1 MLINT
6 YREKEE
12 EGIKSTLDCG
22 NFLLNIV
29 MEVERRR
36 NKGEGDI
43 RKYRIIRVRASEKRV
58 SVERATTSGVAPS
71 F

>member
-43 RKYRIIRVRASEKRV
+43 RKYRIIRVRASEKSV
-58 SVERATTSGVAPS
+58 SVERSTTSGVAPS

>member
-29 MEVERRR
+29 MEVQCRR

-43 RKYRIIRVRASEKRV
+43 RKYRIIRVRASEKSV

>member
-22 NFLLNIV
+22 DFLLNIV

-43 RKYRIIRVRASEKRV
+43 RKYRIIRVRASEKSV

>member
-43 RKYRIIRVRASEKRV
+43 RKYRIIRVRASEKSV
-58 SVERATTSGVAPS
+58 CVERATTSGVAPS